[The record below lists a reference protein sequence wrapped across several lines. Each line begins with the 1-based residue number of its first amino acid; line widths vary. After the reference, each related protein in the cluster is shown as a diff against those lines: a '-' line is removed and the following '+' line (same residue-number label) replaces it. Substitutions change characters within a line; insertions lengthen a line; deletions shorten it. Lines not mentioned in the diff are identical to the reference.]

1 MTDKNWSQI
10 GDEIE
15 DMVRKALESRDFGKL
30 SQDLSRTV
38 GEAMENVGKSVQD
51 AVNKADDKTREA
63 TERYSDRADRTTDAH
78 SRTEKST
85 DRPVYSGTVE
95 GKGTSSSGQTSYE
108 YSSSTMRSTRFQPG
122 YEQAREKKGKNFLRE
137 RFKNPGGLT
146 GTGMALAICGYTFLS
161 ILVIALGI
169 TLPIVLPRNLQAAM
183 ITTGVLA
190 PFVAGS
196 AFMAYKGTS
205 LLGQSRRFRR
215 YVEEH
220 YKEPE
225 LSVNSIAEQFHVQAA
240 YLSKL
245 FRRKENGKLSQYIHE
260 VRLDYAKEMLLEN
273 ARMEDV
279 AIGCGFGSQ
288 RTFLRIFKQY
298 EGITPTQWKELE
310 EKKGK
315 EEMEL

>member
-51 AVNKADDKTREA
+51 AVNKANDKTREA
-63 TERYSDRADRTTDAH
+63 TERYSDRADRTADAH

-108 YSSSTMRSTRFQPG
+108 YSRSTMRSTRFQPG

-146 GTGMALAICGYTFLS
+146 GTGMALAICGYTFLG

-215 YVEEH
+215 YVEELR
-220 YKEPE
+220 EREFCQIQE
-225 LSVNSIAEQFHVQAA
+225 LADALGKSEEYVKKDLGKMIRKRLFLHGHLDKNQTCLMVTDSA
-240 YLSKL
+240 Y
-245 FRRKENGKLSQYIHE
+245 
-260 VRLDYAKEMLLEN
+260 
-273 ARMEDV
+273 
-279 AIGCGFGSQ
+279 
-288 RTFLRIFKQY
+288 
-298 EGITPTQWKELE
+298 
-310 EKKGK
+310 
-315 EEMEL
+315 

>member
-108 YSSSTMRSTRFQPG
+108 YSRSTMRSTRFQPG

-146 GTGMALAICGYTFLS
+146 GTGIALAICGYTFLS

-215 YVEEH
+215 DVEELREREFCQIQELADDIENTLMGLGEREVESKQIGNMVMDRL
-220 YKEPE
+220 KEVDE
-225 LSVNSIAEQFHVQAA
+225 VAYVRFASVYRQF
-240 YLSKL
+240 KDI
-245 FRRKENGKLSQYIHE
+245 N
-260 VRLDYAKEMLLEN
+260 
-273 ARMEDV
+273 
-279 AIGCGFGSQ
+279 
-288 RTFLRIFKQY
+288 TFID
-298 EGITPTQWKELE
+298 ELE
-310 EKKGK
+310 KLLVEKKKG
-315 EEMEL
+315 